1 MSRPVPASDPAADRA
16 RRAKRSATISLVLVA
31 GAGATAFGLARLDSS
46 QRDEDVLVYGSLG
59 ACIAERV
66 RSAEAC
72 RQAEAA
78 ARAAYAGN
86 APRYETLAD
95 CERHHG
101 PGGCVPGATVTPAA
115 SDRYLPAMAAF
126 MMGRTDEQ
134 DLPVQPLY
142 AHAPEEER
150 HAHAGGY
157 AGGYCTGAGGRVF
170 AAGGTSRAHVP
181 ASVARTTAATPRT
194 IARGGFGGTGR
205 AVAAASGG
213 SGSGHGSGGG

>member
-1 MSRPVPASDPAADRA
+1 MSEALPPDPA

-31 GAGATAFGLARLDSS
+31 GAGAAAFGLARLDSS

-59 ACIAERV
+59 ACIAERI

-72 RQAEAA
+72 TQAEAA
-78 ARAAYAGN
+78 ARAAYLAR

-101 PGGCVPGATVTPAA
+101 PGGCVPGAAVTPAA
-115 SDRYLPAMAAF
+115 QDRYLPVMAAF

-142 AHAPEEER
+142 AHAPAEER
-150 HAHAGGY
+150 HAHGGGY
-157 AGGYCTGAGGRVF
+157 AGGYCTGAGARVF
-170 AAGGTSRAHVP
+170 SAGGTSRTHVP
-181 ASVARTTAATPRT
+181 ASVARTTTSTPRT
-194 IARGGFGGTGR
+194 IAYGGFGGTGR
-205 AVAAASGG
+205 TVAA

>member
-1 MSRPVPASDPAADRA
+1 MSEPAPAPPPDQA
-16 RRAKRSATISLVLVA
+16 RRSKRSATISLVLVA
-31 GAGATAFGLARLDSS
+31 GVGATAFGLARLDSS

-59 ACIAERV
+59 ACIAEQV
-66 RSAEAC
+66 RSAQAC
-72 RQAEAA
+72 TEAEAA
-78 ARAAYAGN
+78 ARAAYAAS

-101 PGGCVPGATVTPAA
+101 GGGCVPGATVTQAA
-115 SDRYLPAMAAF
+115 EGRHLPVMAAF
-126 MMGRTDEQ
+126 MMGRTDGQ

-150 HAHAGGY
+150 QAQGGGH
-157 AGGYCTGAGGRVF
+157 AGGYCTGSGARIVS
-170 AAGGTSRAHVP
+170 AGGTSRAHIP
-181 ASVARTTAATPRT
+181 ASVARTTASTPRT

-205 AVAAASGG
+205 AVAA

>member
-1 MSRPVPASDPAADRA
+1 MSALAPDPA
-16 RRAKRSATISLVLVA
+16 RRSKRSATISLVLVA
-31 GAGATAFGLARLDSS
+31 GAGAAAFALARLDSS

-66 RSAEAC
+66 RSAQAC
-72 RQAEAA
+72 TEAEAA
-78 ARAAYAGN
+78 ARAAYAAS

-101 PGGCVPGATVTPAA
+101 PGGCVPGETVTAA
-115 SDRYLPAMAAF
+115 AQGRFLPAMAAF

-142 AHAPEEER
+142 AHAPQEER
-150 HAHAGGY
+150 HAHGGGY
-157 AGGYCTGAGGRVF
+157 AGGYCTGSGARIFSAGGS
-170 AAGGTSRAHVP
+170 SRAHVP
-181 ASVARTTAATPRT
+181 ASVARSTASTPRT

-205 AVAAASGG
+205 AVAAAS
-213 SGSGHGSGGG
+213 SGPSSGHGSGGG